1 MLQHDDSGIGTG
13 RGARLTATAAADS
26 DASPSAAPPIRV
38 AAWVDGLP
46 LEVAGFG
53 ALLESFLPDVH
64 PVAVRSDADRV
75 ALAAQERQ
83 AEVVV
88 LRVHRTETSLWATA
102 RSIHARVPAVR
113 ILVITDVAR
122 PASLDELVRLGVHGL
137 LSARASP
144 ARLRRAL
151 IAIGSGEVLFEAGTL
166 SAGAQP
172 PRAVLTERQRRILGL
187 VADGLDIDEIAV
199 RISTSSSTV
208 KRELRQL
215 RLKLATKSQSGLAA
229 HAVREGL
236 IP

>member
-1 MLQHDDSGIGTG
+1 MT
-13 RGARLTATAAADS
+13 TALAPS

-64 PVAVRSDADRV
+64 SVAVQADADR
-75 ALAAQERQ
+75 LGQAAQERQ
-83 AEVVV
+83 ADVVV
-88 LRVHRTETSLWATA
+88 LRVRRTEAMLWTVA
-102 RSIHARVPAVR
+102 RAIRGRVPAIR
-113 ILVITDVAR
+113 TLVVTDVAR
-122 PASLDELVRLGVHGL
+122 PASLDELVGLGIHGL
-137 LSARASP
+137 LSARTSP
-144 ARLRRAL
+144 TRLRRAL
-151 IAIGSGEVLFEAGTL
+151 LAIGSGEVLFEAETL
-166 SAGAQP
+166 SSGQHPTRVA
-172 PRAVLTERQRRILGL
+172 LTERQRRILGL

-199 RISTSSSTV
+199 RISASSSTV

-215 RLKLATKSQSGLAA
+215 RLKLATKSRSGLAA